1 MRKQLVG
8 QAPQASSKV
17 PDEKWLDL
25 NELAHVDLTSED
37 LAHPIENALT
47 TGDSADGW
55 RASTLGPQTIRIHFD
70 KPQAVRLVHVRFVE
84 KEQERAQEFLLSYLR
99 SGEPKREIVR
109 QQWTFSPNGSS
120 EQVENY
126 HVNLTDVVTVEL
138 VIDPDRGLNR
148 TPATLAELRIA

>member
-1 MRKQLVG
+1 MRKQVVG
-8 QAPQASSKV
+8 QEVQAANKV

-37 LAHPIENALT
+37 EAHPVENALT
-47 TGDSADGW
+47 GNSMDGW
-55 RASTLGPQTIRIHFD
+55 RAGTLGPQTISIHFD
-70 KPQAVRLVHVRFVE
+70 KPQAVRLIHVRFVE
-84 KEQERAQEFLLSYLR
+84 KQQERAQEFLLSYLR

-109 QQWTFSPNGSS
+109 QQWTFSPHGSS

-126 HVNLTDVVTVEL
+126 SVDLTDVEMVEL

>member
-8 QAPQASSKV
+8 QETQTASKV

-37 LAHPIENALT
+37 PAHPIENAL
-47 TGDSADGW
+47 SASNAADGW
-55 RASTLGPQTIRIHFD
+55 RASSVGPQTIRIHFD
-70 KPQAVRLVHVRFVE
+70 KPQAIRLVHLRFVE
-84 KEQERAQEFLLSYLR
+84 REHERAQEFLLSYAR
-99 SGEPKREIVR
+99 NGEPKREIVR
-109 QQWTFSPNGSS
+109 QQWSFTPNGSN

-126 HVNLTDVVTVEL
+126 LVNATDVVTIEL

>member
-8 QAPQASSKV
+8 QAAQASSKV
-17 PDEKWLDL
+17 QDEKWLDL

-37 LAHPIENALT
+37 EAHPIENALT

-109 QQWTFSPNGSS
+109 QQWTFSRNGSS

-126 HVNLTDVVTVEL
+126 HVNLTEVVTVEL
-138 VIDPDRGLNR
+138 VIDPDRGHNR
-148 TPATLAELRIA
+148 SPATLAELRIA

>member
-8 QAPQASSKV
+8 QAAQASSKV
-17 PDEKWLDL
+17 QDEKWLDL

-37 LAHPIENALT
+37 EAHPIENALT

-109 QQWTFSPNGSS
+109 QQWTFSRNGSS

>member
-8 QAPQASSKV
+8 QDAQVAKKV
-17 PDEKWLDL
+17 ADEDWLDL
-25 NELAHVDLTSED
+25 NDLAHVDITSED
-37 LAHPIENALT
+37 EAHPIENALT
-47 TGDSADGW
+47 GNSTSGW
-55 RASTLGPQTIRIHFD
+55 RASVLGPQTIRIHFD
-70 KPQAVRLVHVRFVE
+70 KPQTIRLIHISFVE
-84 KEQERAQEFLLSYLR
+84 KEQERAQEFSLAYLR

-126 HVNLTDVVTVEL
+126 RVNLTDVVTVEL

-148 TPATLAELRIA
+148 TAATLAELRIA

>member
-1 MRKQLVG
+1 MRKQLIG
-8 QAPQASSKV
+8 QETKQAIRV

-37 LAHPIENALT
+37 PAHPIETALAA
-47 TGDSADGW
+47 GSSAAGW
-55 RASTLGPQTIRIHFD
+55 RAASLGPQTIRIHFD
-70 KPQAVRLVHVRFVE
+70 KPQTVRLIHLRFVE
-84 KEQERAQEFLLSYLR
+84 LEQERAQEFLLSSVR

-109 QQWTFSPNGSS
+109 QQWTFSPHGSS

-126 HVNLTDVVTVEL
+126 LVNLADVVTLEL